1 MLGTMSSAAREKT
14 LVLMR
19 HAKAEEGLG
28 KADHDRELAP
38 RGRRDA
44 KAAGKW
50 LHEQGLVPDLVIC
63 STAQRTRQTWE
74 EACRGGAHSEFVE
87 YRRSVYLGGSE
98 QTLETVREDAGDTAT
113 VLVVGHNPTMAQL
126 TSMLTDGRG
135 IARGARGPGPGVRDQ
150 RTGGAVL
157 RGGLDRHRPRHVRA
171 RGGSTSAAGRGTELA
186 RQPSQL

>member
-1 MLGTMSSAAREKT
+1 MSSAAREKT
-14 LVLMR
+14 LILMR

-28 KADHDRELAP
+28 KDDHDRELAA

-44 KAAGKW
+44 KAAGRW

-74 EACRGGAHSEFVE
+74 ECCHGGAHTEFVE

-98 QTLETVREDAGDTAT
+98 QTLETVREDAGETTT

-126 TSMLTDGRG
+126 TSLLTDGEGSRE
-135 IARGARGPGPGVRDQ
+135 AHDALGAGFVTSGL
-150 RTGGAVL
+150 AVL
-157 RGGLDRHRPRHVRA
+157 RYAGEWADIDFGSCALMRFHVS
-171 RGGSTSAAGRGTELA
+171 RGHDD
-186 RQPSQL
+186 